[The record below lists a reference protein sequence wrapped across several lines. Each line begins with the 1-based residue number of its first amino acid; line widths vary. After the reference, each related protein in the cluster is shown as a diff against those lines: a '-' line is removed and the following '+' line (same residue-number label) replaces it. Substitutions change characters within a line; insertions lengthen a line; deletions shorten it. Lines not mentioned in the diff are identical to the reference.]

1 MSKMSVKMWMDLLKW
16 LPLDEN
22 YYHPTME
29 GLASLFRVSWGGS
42 RSIRN
47 MLKLY
52 SMIIVCV

>member
-1 MSKMSVKMWMDLLKW
+1 
-16 LPLDEN
+16 LDEN